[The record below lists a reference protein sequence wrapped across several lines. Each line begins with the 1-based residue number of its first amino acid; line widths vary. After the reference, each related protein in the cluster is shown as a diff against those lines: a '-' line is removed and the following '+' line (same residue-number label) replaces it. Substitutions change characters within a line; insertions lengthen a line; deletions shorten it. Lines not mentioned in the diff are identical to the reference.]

1 MESPSISN
9 NKRIAKNTMYM
20 YFRMFFI
27 MCVNLYISRIVLK
40 ELGFVDYGLYNVVGG
55 IIAMFAFINGA
66 MTNTTSR
73 FITFHLGKND
83 EKRLKE
89 VFAMSEIIHIIIA
102 FVIVVLGETLGLY
115 YLYHKLVVPENRFFA
130 VFCLYQLSIVSSAV
144 NIVTVPYNATIVAHE
159 KMSAFAY
166 ISIIDAVLKLIF
178 VALICYYPY
187 DKLIYYGFCMFFVQ
201 MLDLTIYWTYCKKHF
216 KETNFK
222 WFWEKPLFR
231 DMFGFAG
238 WSLFGNFSFIFFTEG
253 LNLLLNAFCG
263 PAVNAA
269 RGIAV
274 QVDNVVRN
282 FASNIQVAIN
292 PQIIKSYAQSDMDRM
307 FMLIFASSRYC
318 FYLLLLLSLPLM
330 IETDYVLS
338 LWLVKYPEHT
348 VNFLRITLVIVV
360 LEALVSPMFT
370 ANLASGK
377 VKIYQITLSIIS
389 YSFIPITYLAIKLT
403 KVPEIVFVC
412 TLVMTIFE
420 ICARVVIINRQI
432 GMPVGL
438 YVKNVFLNI
447 GVISVLVP
455 LAPVLVH
462 MYLPMGFIRLICTSV
477 VSVLSVLTVVLA
489 FGLKANERQYV
500 YSYLKNKILNG
511 K

>member
-1 MESPSISN
+1 M
-9 NKRIAKNTMYM
+9 
-20 YFRMFFI
+20 
-27 MCVNLYISRIVLK
+27 
-40 ELGFVDYGLYNVVGG
+40 
-55 IIAMFAFINGA
+55 
-66 MTNTTSR
+66 
-73 FITFHLGKND
+73 
-83 EKRLKE
+83 
-89 VFAMSEIIHIIIA
+89 
-102 FVIVVLGETLGLY
+102 
-115 YLYHKLVVPENRFFA
+115 
-130 VFCLYQLSIVSSAV
+130 
-144 NIVTVPYNATIVAHE
+144 
-159 KMSAFAY
+159 
-166 ISIIDAVLKLIF
+166 
-178 VALICYYPY
+178 
-187 DKLIYYGFCMFFVQ
+187 
-201 MLDLTIYWTYCKKHF
+201 
-216 KETNFK
+216 
-222 WFWEKPLFR
+222 
-231 DMFGFAG
+231 
-238 WSLFGNFSFIFFTEG
+238 
-253 LNLLLNAFCG
+253 LLNAFCG

-282 FASNIQVAIN
+282 FANNIQVAIN

-360 LEALVSPMFT
+360 LEALVSPMFI